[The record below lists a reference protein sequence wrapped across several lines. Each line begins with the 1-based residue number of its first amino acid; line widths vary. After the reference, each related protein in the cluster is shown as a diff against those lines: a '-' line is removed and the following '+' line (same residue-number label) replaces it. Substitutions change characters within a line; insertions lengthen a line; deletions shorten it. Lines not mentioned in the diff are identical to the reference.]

1 MARES
6 FRPTPR
12 LDRGNTI
19 DLPTAGFPDRVSVD
33 LDNKDPAKPYTV
45 IETTPEPETDTGAAA
60 AEPADD
66 GAADDTPAASGTSVD
81 PASVQKRVHRLKA
94 ETHRERQAR
103 EAAEARAAAAEQ
115 VIATRDAEL
124 ADLRRRLEGGTA
136 ALAAS
141 MKQDREYRL
150 ADAERRL
157 AQAHTDGDSA
167 AIAKATSDISQA
179 HAELTQIAARTPRPQ
194 AEPQPQAQPQAQ
206 PQRQQA
212 PNIAP
217 TALAWIAHNDRWF
230 NKDPVKT
237 KVALSVHDAV
247 VARGITP
254 SSPDYTR
261 ELDKGMKAMYP
272 DHIAYGQADAGSDAG
287 SPTPRRTNV
296 VADGSRDTGRV
307 TNPNQVELT
316 SSELAIAKQL
326 NLSPQQYAASKVK
339 LQRGA

>member
-12 LDRGNTI
+12 PRGNLI
-19 DLPTAGFPDRVSVD
+19 DLPTAGFPDRATVD
-33 LDNKDPAKPYTV
+33 LDNKDPSAFTV
-45 IETTPEPETDTGAAA
+45 IETTPANEPDADAETTS
-60 AEPADD
+60 EPNDD
-66 GAADDTPAASGTSVD
+66 GGDAAVESPGVGTQVD
-81 PASVQKRVHRLKA
+81 PASVQKRIHRLKA
-94 ETHRERQAR
+94 ETHSERRAR
-103 EAAEARAAAAEQ
+103 EAAEARAMAAEQ
-115 VIATRDAEL
+115 AVAARDAEV

-141 MKQDREYRL
+141 MKQDRENRL

-157 AQAHTDGDSA
+157 AQAHADGDSN

-194 AEPQPQAQPQAQ
+194 AEQPQAQPAPQ
-206 PQRQQA
+206 PQRQA

-217 TALAWIAHNDRWF
+217 AALAWIAHNDGWW

-237 KVALSVHDAV
+237 KVALSVHEAV
-247 VARGITP
+247 VARGIPP
-254 SSPDYTR
+254 SSPEYTR

-272 DHIAYGQADAGSDAG
+272 DHIAYGRQDAGSDARD
-287 SPTPRRTNV
+287 PTPRRTNV
-296 VADGSRDTGRV
+296 VADGSRETGRV
-307 TNPNQVELT
+307 TNPNLVELT

-326 NLSPQQYAASKVK
+326 NLSPQQYAASKAK
-339 LQRGA
+339 LARGTA